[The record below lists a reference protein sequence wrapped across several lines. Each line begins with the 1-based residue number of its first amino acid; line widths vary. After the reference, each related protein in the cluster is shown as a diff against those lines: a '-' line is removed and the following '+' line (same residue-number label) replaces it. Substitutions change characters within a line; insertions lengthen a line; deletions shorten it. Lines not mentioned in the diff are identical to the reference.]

1 MISLP
6 YFDLLFDSRKKGEP
20 VADVFDRFVHW
31 GYWDPPSSSTGSR
44 EDFLVAMEKLNR
56 QVLDP
61 AALGD
66 GQAVLDAG
74 CGFGG
79 TIASIDR
86 MYRRMKLI
94 GLNIDPR
101 QLELARTRVSSIR
114 NDIRFVAGDACE
126 LPFPDRSFD
135 RVLAVECIF
144 HFPSRLKFLKE
155 AARVLRPDGLLSIS
169 DFVPV
174 APSRSES
181 TFVGRWLESRV
192 SKGYGGV
199 SGWPD
204 GGYEAIAAAAGLK
217 LELDRDI
224 TKQTLPTYPALRRL
238 IKESSSAAP
247 LSGPTRWLEWLSRL
261 GIVRYRILS
270 FRKLG
275 TGT

>member
-1 MISLP
+1 MGAMVSLP
-6 YFDLLFDSRKKGEP
+6 YFDMIFDSRKKGEP

-31 GYWDPPSSSTGSR
+31 GYWDPPGSAAAST
-44 EDFLVAMEKLNR
+44 EDFLLAMERLNR
-56 QVLDP
+56 QVIEP

-86 MYRRMKLI
+86 MYKRMKLV

-101 QLELARTRVSSIR
+101 QVELARTRIASLK
-114 NDIRFVAGDACE
+114 NDVRFVVGDACE
-126 LPFPDRSFD
+126 IPFPDRSFD

-155 AARVLRPDGLLSIS
+155 AARVLRPDGLLAIS
-169 DFVPV
+169 DFVPIQPER
-174 APSRSES
+174 AGS
-181 TFVGRWLESRV
+181 TFLDRWVESKV
-192 SKGYGGV
+192 TDGYGGV
-199 SGWPD
+199 SGWAD
-204 GGYEAIAAAAGLK
+204 GGYEAMAAAAGLR

-224 TKQTLPTYPALRRL
+224 TRQTLPTYPALRRL
-238 IKESSSAAP
+238 IKVSSSAAP

-270 FRKLG
+270 FRKP
-275 TGT
+275 